1 MKGRRFFVPGSDGG
15 NEKYIKAKK
24 VCSPSEKRCTFAVEI
39 KKRLRV
45 SAAFGIENELS
56 LRSLA
61 RDLSP
66 ENEKQDNTKKR
77 IL

>member
-1 MKGRRFFVPGSDGG
+1 MERHRLVMGRCFFVPGGEGG

-24 VCSPSEKRCTFAVEI
+24 AIAISKNRCTFAVELKI
-39 KKRLRV
+39 QLRV

-56 LRSLA
+56 LLSLA

-66 ENEKQDNTKKR
+66 
-77 IL
+77 

>member
-1 MKGRRFFVPGSDGG
+1 MGQCFFVSGSDGG
-15 NEKYIKAKK
+15 NEKYIKG
-24 VCSPSEKRCTFAVEI
+24 EKAFSVSQNCYNFAPGFKI
-39 KKRLRV
+39 QLRV